1 MAKKKKKEK
10 KKKQEEE
17 IKAYSLDEAF
27 RSAKTTET
35 TLQSLMKDVSS
46 GKDFVHP
53 KKVNEEEKITPH
65 LTHESKAKIAEEYAL
80 EDTLIT
86 KRKTKQK
93 KRRVKIVPDSKEE
106 VKPTEPKKQT
116 PEVKIKQPSPKQE
129 PQIPTSVTPATPSP
143 PKVQIEVSAIP
154 SPDNDVVPGKEEKL
168 PTVPIQ
174 DTSVVK
180 EDSIYFKLSE
190 FFENLLKGYNER
202 YERWE
207 NSISNILS
215 ILRKMRKITKKNTED
230 LTSSINNLYQKIQ
243 AELEIFKIKR
253 GEVEKVAE
261 VDIES
266 MSGEF
271 KRVLGLLE
279 LQVKGYQLKRETD
292 DLIHELRYLS

>member
-65 LTHESKAKIAEEYAL
+65 LIHESKAKIAEEYAL
-80 EDTLIT
+80 EDNLIT
-86 KRKTKQK
+86 KRKIKEK
-93 KRRVKIVPDSKEE
+93 KRRVKLVPDSKEE

-116 PEVKIKQPSPKQE
+116 PEVKTKRRSPKQE
-129 PQIPTSVTPATPSP
+129 PEVPTPP
-143 PKVQIEVSAIP
+143 PKVQIEVSTIP
-154 SPDNDVVPGKEEKL
+154 SPDDDVVPGKEEKP
-168 PTVPIQ
+168 PTVSIQ

-180 EDSIYFKLSE
+180 EDNIYFKLSG
-190 FFENLLKGYNER
+190 FFENFLKGYNER

-243 AELEIFKIKR
+243 TELEMFKIKR
-253 GEVEKVAE
+253 TEVEKVAE
-261 VDIES
+261 VDMES

-271 KRVLGLLE
+271 KRVMGLLE
-279 LQVKGYQLKRETD
+279 LQVKEYQLKRETD
-292 DLIHELRYLS
+292 ELIHELRYLS